1 MLKAKKKGCARP
13 VLAAED
19 RLTAL
24 PEELRTLIVREVSK
38 GHGYYIKMP
47 EFFQK
52 EKARLGAIQS
62 LRLTNVT
69 ISRMHETRL
78 SLYDV
83 TSSLWAVI
91 SAMKIR
97 DNLVLD
103 LMATMLQNQGASK
116 MEMLMYLK
124 EREAYFA
131 FRKLKDLDQVK
142 RYLVHYKS
150 RVSKVDKHLQDL
162 HIFYP
167 PTDEHTG

>member
-1 MLKAKKKGCARP
+1 MLKAKKKGRARP

-38 GHGYYIKMP
+38 SHGYYIKMP

-52 EKARLGAIQS
+52 EKARLGAVQS

-131 FRKLKDLDQVK
+131 FRDMKDLDQVK

-150 RVSKVDKHLQDL
+150 RVSKVHKHLEDL
-162 HIFYP
+162 KIFYP

>member
-1 MLKAKKKGCARP
+1 
-13 VLAAED
+13 
-19 RLTAL
+19 
-24 PEELRTLIVREVSK
+24 
-38 GHGYYIKMP
+38 MP
-47 EFFQK
+47 EFFLM
-52 EKARLGAIQS
+52 EKARLGTVQS

-91 SAMKIR
+91 SATKIR
-97 DNLVLD
+97 DNIVLD

-124 EREAYFA
+124 EREAFFA
-131 FRKLKDLDQVK
+131 FRDMQDLDQVK

-162 HIFYP
+162 KIFYP
-167 PTDEHTG
+167 PTDGDPE